1 MDNLE
6 FKLVEDGIEREYET
20 MAFIEMDDKKYIWYK
35 EKNTANDES
44 LISRYNIVD
53 GKLEVIPIT
62 DMDEWNKVADA
73 FNKGE

>member
-35 EKNTANDES
+35 EKNTTKDES

-62 DMDEWNKVADA
+62 DTDEWNKVADA